1 MPILLALGSSFA
13 WGVADFAGGMASR
26 RAQVVSVVLVG
37 NLVGLVVAI
46 AAAIS
51 EGSPLPR
58 LAEVGWGAAAGA
70 AGGIGLAVLY
80 HAIATTRVAVAA
92 PAATLLGALAPI
104 LFGVVIGERPSPT
117 TWIGML
123 VALGAV
129 VAISTGPGA
138 DQRGSTLRS
147 VALGVSA
154 GLGFGLFGILI
165 SRTGDASGLWPLV
178 GARGASITVMVS
190 IALVWRAP
198 LIPSGRRTLAIA
210 GVAGVLDMAA
220 NVMFLVAA
228 RLGLLSVVAII
239 ASMAP
244 AWTIGL
250 ARGILREPIGRIQAA
265 GLGLAVVAL
274 VLIGLG

>member
-26 RAQVVSVVLVG
+26 KAQAISVVLVG
-37 NLVGLVVAI
+37 NLVGVVVAI
-46 AAAIS
+46 AAAIV
-51 EGSPLPR
+51 EGSPLPG
-58 LAEVGWGAAAGA
+58 LADLGWGAAAGA
-70 AGGIGLAVLY
+70 AGGSGLAVLY

-104 LFGVVIGERPSPT
+104 LFGVVVGERPSPT
-117 TWIGML
+117 TWTGM
-123 VALGAV
+123 VIALFAV
-129 VAISTGPGA
+129 VAISTGPGE
-138 DQRGSTLRS
+138 DRRGSTLRS
-147 VALGVSA
+147 VALGTAA

-165 SRTGDASGLWPLV
+165 SRTGEASGLWPLV
-178 GARGASITVMVS
+178 GARGASIAVMVS
-190 IALVWRAP
+190 IALAWRAP
-198 LIPSGRRTLAIA
+198 LTPPRRRTLAMA
-210 GVAGVLDMAA
+210 GVAGLLDMAA
-220 NVMFLVAA
+220 NVMFLVAT

-250 ARGILREPIGRIQAA
+250 ARGILHEPIGRVQAA
-265 GLGLAVVAL
+265 GLGLAGAAL